1 MFNKLN
7 YLRNKSKKTLLS
19 LTELIDELDS
29 LVDLT
34 DNFIEDEGVAPI

>member
-7 YLRNKSKKTLLS
+7 YLRNKSTKMLLS

>member
-7 YLRNKSKKTLLS
+7 YLRNKSTKTLLS
-19 LTELIDELDS
+19 LTELLDELDS

>member
-7 YLRNKSKKTLLS
+7 YLRNKSTKTLLS

-34 DNFIEDEGVAPI
+34 DNFIEDEVVAPI

>member
-7 YLRNKSKKTLLS
+7 YLRNKSTKTLLS
-19 LTELIDELDS
+19 LTALIDELDS